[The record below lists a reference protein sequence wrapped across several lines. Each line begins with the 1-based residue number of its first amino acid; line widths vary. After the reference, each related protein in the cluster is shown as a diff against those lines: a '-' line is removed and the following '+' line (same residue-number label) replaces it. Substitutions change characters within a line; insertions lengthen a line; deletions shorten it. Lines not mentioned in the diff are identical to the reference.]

1 MISYHCIFR
10 FSADWVGTF
19 EMNECE
25 ATNLQIEQEWINSKG
40 IHILY
45 KVQVVSDDI
54 YIEVAPVKP

>member
-1 MISYHCIFR
+1 
-10 FSADWVGTF
+10 
-19 EMNECE
+19 MNECE

-40 IHILY
+40 IYILY